1 MLAIKKNKNRRLFKA
16 LPSGT
21 LDKMPLL
28 NENDNSELATTDNS
42 TETDNSTN
50 TNVLASYQEFF
61 NYNVKAINTNDAK
74 FKELI
79 SKAKSGNKI
88 TIEIEASAS
97 KVPTRTFKTNKNLAE
112 NRAEEAKKVILK
124 SFKENGISESN
135 VTFKKPKSLVLGPKY
150 NGDYENKSVYE
161 KYQYVII
168 RLK

>member
-1 MLAIKKNKNRRLFKA
+1 
-16 LPSGT
+16 
-21 LDKMPLL
+21 MPLL